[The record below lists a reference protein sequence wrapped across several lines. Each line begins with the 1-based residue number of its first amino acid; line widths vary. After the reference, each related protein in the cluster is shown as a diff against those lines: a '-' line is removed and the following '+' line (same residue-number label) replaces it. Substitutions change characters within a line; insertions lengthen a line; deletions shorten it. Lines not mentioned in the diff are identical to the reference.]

1 MIATAN
7 ATLQHRIVGWDR
19 HESNPPETGL
29 AVTIT
34 FSADQGHTGH
44 ALGGTIG
51 LDDDLAP
58 IFERLDENDLDLD
71 VDTARRLLM
80 LACDVVWNA
89 LMIDG
94 AAMAETKF
102 KGTRRWLFDQVY
114 RGEATRLM
122 RTVERHLA
130 AVQP

>member
-1 MIATAN
+1 MIAIAN
-7 ATLQHRIVGWDR
+7 ATVLHRIVGWDR

-29 AVTIT
+29 SVTIT
-34 FSADQGHTGH
+34 FSADHGQTGH
-44 ALGGTIG
+44 NLGGTIG

-58 IFERLDENDLDLD
+58 VFRRFDVNDLDLD
-71 VDTARRLLM
+71 VETARRLLM